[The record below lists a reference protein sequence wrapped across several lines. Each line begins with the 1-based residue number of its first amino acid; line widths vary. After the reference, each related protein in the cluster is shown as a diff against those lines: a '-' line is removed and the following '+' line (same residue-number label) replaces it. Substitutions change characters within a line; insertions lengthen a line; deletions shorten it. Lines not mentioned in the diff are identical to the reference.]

1 MLGIKSLVA
10 GWKLAAKA
18 IMVGQLLIW
27 LHRLVLWGLVGVGAM
42 NGSISTDE
50 LQELS
55 QRVERIER

>member
-18 IMVGQLLIW
+18 TMLGQLLIW